1 MKPRKL
7 PSGNWTVQIMVKGQ
21 RISIT
26 DSTKSAVI
34 NRAMVLKESPPP
46 AKRKSMTWRE
56 AIDLFLNNSE
66 NVLSPSTLK
75 TYGSTARNHFQDIMD
90 LNLDD
95 DINWQIEINKDAG
108 KCAAKTV
115 QNNWG
120 MITTVM
126 TFYKLPKPDV
136 RLPQVVEREMPFLDI
151 DQIKILMNTVE
162 NTPIEPVVLLA
173 LNGLRR
179 SELLALKKSDI
190 DFENHN
196 MHVQGAIVAS
206 DNGFVEKKTNKNR
219 SSNRIVPILIPRL
232 EEVLKNS
239 EDPIVTYAP
248 ESIARKIR
256 LDCLTSGLPDHIGC
270 HALRH
275 SFCSLCYTNGITE
288 GQCMKW
294 GGWSNPGTMRK
305 VYTHFSEKEQSKAA
319 EAIRS
324 LF

>member
-7 PSGNWTVQIMVKGQ
+7 PSGNWTVQIMVNGQ
-21 RISIT
+21 RISVT
-26 DSTKSAVI
+26 EPTKTACVNHALAI
-34 NRAMVLKESPPP
+34 KASPPKP
-46 AKRKSMTWRE
+46 KVKTMTWRE
-56 AIDLFLNNSE
+56 AIDLYLNNSE
-66 NVLSPSTLK
+66 NVLSPSTHK
-75 TYGSTARNHFQDIMD
+75 TYGGIARNHFQDIM
-90 LNLDD
+90 NLTLDE

-108 KCAAKTV
+108 KCAAKSV
-115 QNNWG
+115 KNNWAL
-120 MITTVM
+120 ITTVM
-126 TFYKLPKPDV
+126 TFYKLPKPEV
-136 RLPQVVEREMPFLDI
+136 KLPQVVESEMPFLDL
-151 DQIKILMNTVE
+151 DQIKILMSAVKNTD
-162 NTPIEPVVLLA
+162 IEPVVLLA

-196 MHVQGAIVAS
+196 IHVHGAIVAS
-206 DNGFVEKKTNKNR
+206 DHGFVEKKTNKNR
-219 SSNRIVPILIPRL
+219 TSNRIVPILIPRL
-232 EEVLKNS
+232 EEVLKNT
-239 EDPIVTYAP
+239 EDPIVRYAP
-248 ESIARKIR
+248 ESIPRKIKTDA
-256 LDCLTSGLPDHIGC
+256 LKAGLPDGIGC

>member
-7 PSGNWTVQIMVKGQ
+7 SSGNWTIQIMVKGQ

-34 NRAMVLKESPPP
+34 NRAMAIKESPLPT
-46 AKRKSMTWRE
+46 KRQSMTWRE
-56 AIDLFLNNSE
+56 AIDLYLDNSE

-75 TYGSTARNHFQDIMD
+75 QYNSSARNHFQDIMD

-95 DINWQIEINKDAG
+95 EINWQIEINKDAG
-108 KCAAKTV
+108 KCAPKTV
-115 QNNWG
+115 QNNWT
-120 MITTVM
+120 MISSVM

-136 RLPQVVEREMPFLDI
+136 RLPQIPEKEMPFLDMEE
-151 DQIKILMNTVE
+151 IKILMDKVE
-162 NTPIEPVVLLA
+162 NTDIESVVLLA

-179 SELLALKKSDI
+179 SELLALKKSDV
-190 DFENHN
+190 DFKNHN
-196 MHVQGAIVAS
+196 IHVHGAIVAS
-206 DNGFVEKKTNKNR
+206 RHGFVKKETNKNV
-219 SSNRIVPILIPRL
+219 SSSRIVPILIPRL
-232 EEVLKNS
+232 EEVLKNTD
-239 EDPIVTYAP
+239 DPLVKYAP

-256 LDCLTSGLPDHIGC
+256 MDCLTSGLPDHIGC

-294 GGWSNPGTMRK
+294 GGWSDPGTMRK
-305 VYTHFSEKEQSKAA
+305 VYTHFSEREQSKAA